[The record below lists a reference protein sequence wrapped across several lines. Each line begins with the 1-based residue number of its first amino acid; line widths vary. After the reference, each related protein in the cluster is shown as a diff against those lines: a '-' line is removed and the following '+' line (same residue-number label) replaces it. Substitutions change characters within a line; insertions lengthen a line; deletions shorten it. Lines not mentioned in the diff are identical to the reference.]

1 MEPLDNYLAGAS
13 RRERKQAI
21 RDYGNSIR
29 DLAGANIFPGD
40 MLKKNFGV
48 TRHSR
53 VVFYDYDEICYIT
66 ECNFRRIPPARDYDD
81 MMSDTPWYSVEE
93 NDVFPESFGP
103 FFFADPNDMELFRK
117 DHAEL
122 MTAEWWKQVQADI
135 LAGNQADI
143 FPYPNKIR
151 FSRRYAQAG

>member
-1 MEPLDNYLAGAS
+1 
-13 RRERKQAI
+13 
-21 RDYGNSIR
+21 
-29 DLAGANIFPGD
+29 
-40 MLKKNFGV
+40 
-48 TRHSR
+48 
-53 VVFYDYDEICYIT
+53 
-66 ECNFRRIPPARDYDD
+66 
-81 MMSDTPWYSVEE
+81 MMSSTPCYSVEE

-143 FPYPNKIR
+143 FPYPDKIR